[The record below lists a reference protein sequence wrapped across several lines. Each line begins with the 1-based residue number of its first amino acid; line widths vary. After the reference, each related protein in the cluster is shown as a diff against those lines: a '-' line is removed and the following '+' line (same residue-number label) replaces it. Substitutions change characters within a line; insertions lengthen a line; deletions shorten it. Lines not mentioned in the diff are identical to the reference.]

1 MIPTATQRNC
11 KKYCSSSR
19 LTRLGPILYI
29 GTYCKRLLALL
40 LGAAE
45 LLDRGQNGVGVER
58 PQDIAE
64 VEGVDLAAAVK
75 VVDGEGEGCPCKMGE
90 VSNKSFLSH

>member
-11 KKYCSSSR
+11 KKILFVFKVDS
-19 LTRLGPILYI
+19 TRSYII

-75 VVDGEGEGCPCKMGE
+75 VVDGEGEGCPCKMDE